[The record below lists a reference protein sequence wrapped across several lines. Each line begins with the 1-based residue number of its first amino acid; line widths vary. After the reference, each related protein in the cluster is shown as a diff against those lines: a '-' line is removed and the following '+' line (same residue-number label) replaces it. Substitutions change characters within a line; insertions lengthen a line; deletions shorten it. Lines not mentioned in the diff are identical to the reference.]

1 LKERMEADIDDV
13 LKVAQAIKRQIEA
26 LDRANLESRKTPGC
40 EEGTG
45 TDRTR
50 MSITTTMKRK
60 LKELMNEFQDLRS
73 KFQSEYREVVE
84 RRYYT
89 VTGKRADS
97 ETIDTLIETGDSE
110 SIFQKA
116 IQEQGRGQLMDTLAE
131 IQERHSAVQDIEK
144 QLLELHQIFMDMAV
158 LVESQGELLDNIEVQ
173 VGQAVDHVQ
182 HGTKQLVEARKTQL
196 NTRKWICCGII
207 LVIVIIVVIIIVVS
221 SLSKLRLLVAELAAK
236 RRRCK
241 AITGLSVAN
250 HHRNPVRAV
259 LLPLSLPP
267 HMAAGGAGSSDRP
280 VPREDSPPDG
290 GDGGGEGGGAL
301 QGGGSG
307 DGAESG
313 APDYI
318 RLTAAHA
325 GEDSGGVDE
334 GDPADSPDRRAAGGG
349 EEEEDDGEGAGMA
362 YHERGAGGGDWEGVA
377 AGELESHEPD
387 RDDRHRARGA
397 AAGGGGNG
405 GDFGGDHG
413 EAEVED
419 GYYGG
424 DDGGADR
431 WGPGAEAEGDAE
443 REGEGE
449 DRWVE
454 QGEADDNDQ
463 EMGGGADDDGGGA
476 EGSGGGGAGGGD
488 VIEGGMDGDD
498 GGEEGEVVGG
508 GEEDD
513 GGVDEERDARREG
526 GVRAARGGRGGE
538 AGESSGEEE
547 AGVAQGEGE
556 AEQGRWGERER
567 AAGGEGEEAE
577 GEDESDDDR
586 DWVGEEEEEDGSDGG
601 GEGEEEGEEVE
612 HEEGEEGESEGY
624 EEGEA
629 YGGGEGEGEEDDE
642 VQEAEGRGGGEE
654 EEEDEEEEGGGEG
667 EAEEGEE
674 EQWGGRGGCY
684 VVSGDRA
691 GVGRGASRQA
701 VHIDLDDD
709 EDEEGE
715 EGEGGQRAEG
725 VCDGVRE
732 VSVRIMEPGEEEGE
746 DEEEESAGEGEG
758 QGGAEGVEAA
768 GGMGGEG
775 GMEVDGAWGS
785 DVGDAEGAGFEE
797 FLGEMARG
805 SGGDGEGGA
814 QGGDEAGLVRMSG
827 EGAAAV
833 EELEGV
839 EGGGEDG
846 WGGDEQ
852 MAAWDGAAGGGEA
865 LVLAEAAA
873 PAAAAAVA
881 AVPVAARGGDES
893 AALTAAAAAAA
904 AASLAPG
911 ESLEDGVKAGASGA
925 EAGGSGV
932 GGAPESVAAD
942 GHGLP
947 GKAPA
952 ILAAAAGETGAV
964 STEGA
969 GASAAEAEASL
980 SGLRPPLLVSHIF
993 PSLTS
998 LCFVP
1003 CPLLSFL
1010 LLWLPPMCAAWPGA
1024 PEEQCARL
1032 QQQVASLEREAV
1044 AVRESGKER
1053 EEQRRRA
1060 AERAEESI
1068 RVQMKRC
1075 HELELQVL
1083 HLTKRSTEAE
1093 ARAAAAEARAVAA
1106 EARHARAE
1114 EEVRAVQA
1122 AREREVAGVRAH
1134 MEGEIARLEAEVR
1147 MGVSRMEAMGV
1158 EMESLEDEA
1167 DALRAQHAE
1176 AVREAADV
1184 RCELERVRGEGGL
1197 GKSTSAVEAH
1207 ALLARLQED
1216 NRRLVLWGGKGRR
1229 GRRDDGQGA
1238 CGRWRT
1244 LLHSP
1249 ALHLAASAL
1258 VPHGTRG
1265 TKAEGAEEARE
1276 GVAVAGQGA
1285 DEVAGSGGGG
1295 GEGTG
1300 GGREYGPEDV
1310 VAAIGK
1316 LQSAALCAMAEAG
1329 EAAAQVVPL
1338 RAAVAAAERA
1348 AQEARAGESDAR
1360 RQLVQLQG
1368 QLDGKDSEM
1377 AVVVRERDSLR
1388 CMLQSY
1394 DDEEQVVAHWLTTP
1408 RTPLPQEPVPP
1419 AMPLAPHAAAAGT
1432 ADCGGDGDG
1441 AGAERVDGRLVT
1453 VTVPG
1458 AAEGGR
1464 VLAVPSAPHAA
1475 KKRRLEEVERA
1486 LHVERGEVQSREVA
1500 LRGVAAERDRLQ
1512 QEVERLKGEVE
1523 REVAK
1528 RRDAEAELQARGR

>member
-1 LKERMEADIDDV
+1 
-13 LKVAQAIKRQIEA
+13 
-26 LDRANLESRKTPGC
+26 
-40 EEGTG
+40 
-45 TDRTR
+45 
-50 MSITTTMKRK
+50 
-60 LKELMNEFQDLRS
+60 
-73 KFQSEYREVVE
+73 
-84 RRYYT
+84 
-89 VTGKRADS
+89 
-97 ETIDTLIETGDSE
+97 
-110 SIFQKA
+110 
-116 IQEQGRGQLMDTLAE
+116 
-131 IQERHSAVQDIEK
+131 
-144 QLLELHQIFMDMAV
+144 
-158 LVESQGELLDNIEVQ
+158 
-173 VGQAVDHVQ
+173 
-182 HGTKQLVEARKTQL
+182 
-196 NTRKWICCGII
+196 
-207 LVIVIIVVIIIVVS
+207 
-221 SLSKLRLLVAELAAK
+221 
-236 RRRCK
+236 
-241 AITGLSVAN
+241 
-250 HHRNPVRAV
+250 
-259 LLPLSLPP
+259 
-267 HMAAGGAGSSDRP
+267 MAAGGAGSSDRP

-290 GDGGGEGGGAL
+290 GDGGGAL
-301 QGGGSG
+301 HGGGSG

-349 EEEEDDGEGAGMA
+349 EEEEDEGEGAGMA
-362 YHERGAGGGDWEGVA
+362 YHEGRGGGGDWEGVA

-397 AAGGGGNG
+397 AAGGGGTG
-405 GDFGGDHG
+405 GDYGGDHG

-424 DDGGADR
+424 DVGGDR
-431 WGPGAEAEGDAE
+431 WGPGAEAEGGGE
-443 REGEGE
+443 QEGEGE
-449 DRWVE
+449 DRWAE

-463 EMGGGADDDGGGA
+463 VMGGDADDDGGGA

-488 VIEGGMDGDD
+488 VIEGGMDGED

-526 GVRAARGGRGGE
+526 GMRAARGGRGSE

-547 AGVAQGEGE
+547 AGVAQGEEE

-601 GEGEEEGEEVE
+601 GEGEEEGKEVE
-612 HEEGEEGESEGY
+612 LEEGDEGESEGY

-642 VQEAEGRGGGEE
+642 VQEVEGRGGGEE
-654 EEEDEEEEGGGEG
+654 EEEDDEEEGGGEG

-674 EQWGGRGGCY
+674 EQWGGHGGCY
-684 VVSGDRA
+684 VVSGDREGA
-691 GVGRGASRQA
+691 RGRASRQP

-709 EDEEGE
+709 DEEGEGE

-732 VSVRIMEPGEEEGE
+732 VSVRKMEPGEEEGE
-746 DEEEESAGEGEG
+746 DEEEESAGEGAG

-768 GGMGGEG
+768 GGMGGDD

-805 SGGDGEGGA
+805 SGGDGEGEA
-814 QGGDEAGLVRMSG
+814 QGGDEAGMVRTVG

-865 LVLAEAAA
+865 LVLAEAAV
-873 PAAAAAVA
+873 PVTPVAAAAVA
-881 AVPVAARGGDES
+881 AVQVAARGGDES
-893 AALTAAAAAAA
+893 AALTAAA
-904 AASLAPG
+904 SLAPG
-911 ESLEDGVKAGASGA
+911 ETLEEGVKAGATGA
-925 EAGGSGV
+925 
-932 GGAPESVAAD
+932 GGAPDSVTAD
-942 GHGLP
+942 AHGFP
-947 GKAPA
+947 GKPPA
-952 ILAAAAGETGAV
+952 LVAAAGESGAAAA
-964 STEGA
+964 EGA

-980 SGLRPPLLVSHIF
+980 SGLQVRWRGHRGAPLQQAGGAVVAGAGAVPCRWSERSRTAAAVLAGLAPQTAGARGRERLEWGGEGRAGVVGGWRGRRQQLALGSCAVPLLPLSGGEEEGEDEEDGRVGALALMGEWRGGEVLGVRGGGGVVGKRRRAEEERVEEEEEEEEAFDWREWDGMRCTYKCRNMVKAEFMAHTAHVEKQLAD
-993 PSLTS
+993 LTRTHHQT
-998 LCFVP
+998 
-1003 CPLLSFL
+1003 
-1010 LLWLPPMCAAWPGA
+1010 AAALTAAA

-1083 HLTKRSTEAE
+1083 NLTKRSTEAEAKAAAAE
-1093 ARAAAAEARAVAA
+1093 ARAAAAEARQ
-1106 EARHARAE
+1106 ARAE

-1134 MEGEIARLEAEVR
+1134 TEGEIARLEAEVR

-1184 RCELERVRGEGGL
+1184 RCELERVRGEGAL
-1197 GKSTSAVEAH
+1197 GKSTSAVEAN
-1207 ALLARLQED
+1207 ALLARLRED
-1216 NRRLVLWGGKGRR
+1216 NRLLLEQVSKAERQQEGRQRWHVLQQEVLVERARADAAEAAATAAADMAVQLRHAQ
-1229 GRRDDGQGA
+1229 RDLQ
-1238 CGRWRT
+1238 RWRA

-1249 ALHLAASAL
+1249 ALHLAASVL

-1265 TKAEGAEEARE
+1265 TKPEGAEEAQA
-1276 GVAVAGQGA
+1276 GVAVAGHGEDEGA
-1285 DEVAGSGGGG
+1285 GRGGGG
-1295 GEGTG
+1295 GEGTVEG
-1300 GGREYGPEDV
+1300 KEYGPEDV

-1316 LQSAALCAMAEAG
+1316 VQSAALCTMAEAG

-1360 RQLVQLQG
+1360 RQVVQLQG

-1394 DDEEQVVAHWLTTP
+1394 DEEEQVVAHWL
-1408 RTPLPQEPVPP
+1408 QEPVAP
-1419 AMPLAPHAAAAGT
+1419 AMPLVPHAAAAGT
-1432 ADCGGDGDG
+1432 ADGDG
-1441 AGAERVDGRLVT
+1441 AGAGRVDGRLVT

-1458 AAEGGR
+1458 VAEGGR
-1464 VLAVPSAPHAA
+1464 VLAVPTAPHAA

-1523 REVAK
+1523 REVEK
-1528 RRDAEAELQARGR
+1528 RRAAEAELQAHGR